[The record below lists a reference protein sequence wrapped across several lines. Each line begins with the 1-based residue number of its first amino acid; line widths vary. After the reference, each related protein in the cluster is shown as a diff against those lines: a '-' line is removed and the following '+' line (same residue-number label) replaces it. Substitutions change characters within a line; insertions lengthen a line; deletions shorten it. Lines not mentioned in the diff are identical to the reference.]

1 MRQMDRTVTALPAD
15 LDLADDEL
23 ELRVPGDMEVGRVG
37 SPVYLLGIFRRGT
50 ELEVGRMIVRLDPD
64 DPGLAGYAGH
74 VAFEVAPEH
83 RGRRV
88 ALLATRL
95 VAPLARRHGFTAL
108 WITTTPDN
116 AACRRTL
123 ELLGAECVDT
133 VDIPADS
140 DMRALGM
147 NRVCRYRWVL

>member
-1 MRQMDRTVTALPAD
+1 MDRTVTALPSD
-15 LDLADDEL
+15 LYLADDEL
-23 ELRVPGDMEVGRVG
+23 ELRVPGDMEAGRTG
-37 SPVYLLGIFRRGT
+37 APVYVLGIFRRGT
-50 ELEVGRMIVRLDPD
+50 GIEVGRMIVRLDPD

-83 RGRRV
+83 RGRRG
-88 ALLATRL
+88 ALRATRL
-95 VAPLARRHGFTAL
+95 VAPLARRHGFAAL

-123 ELLGAECVDT
+123 ELLGAEYVDT
-133 VDIPADS
+133 VVVPEDS

-147 NRVCRYRWVL
+147 DRVCRYRWVL